1 MVMTDAVPR
10 ARRQLS
16 RAGGF
21 WLAGATVLLL
31 LAASSAPSPLY
42 VVYQQRFGFSPA
54 TLTAVFGIY
63 ALTLLAALL
72 TVGGLSDHLGRR
84 PVLLAAL
91 LLEALGMLVFL
102 SAQGVGTLLL
112 ARALQGFA
120 TGAATATA
128 SAVLVDLQ
136 PDLDARRGALVT
148 SVASSLGLA
157 AGALGSGLLVQF
169 APAPTTV
176 VFVVLAVT
184 FVVLAAVLRLLPESV
199 TARPG
204 ALASLRPRLS
214 VPPHAR
220 RDFVATTPVLVATW
234 AMGGL
239 YLSLGPSVSASVLQ
253 LRSHLTG
260 ALVVVAFTASGAV
273 TAALCRDAAPR
284 RSMLAG
290 SAALAA
296 GTLVTLLALETRSAP
311 AFFVGTAVAGAG
323 FGPAFLG
330 AFRSLALLATPEQ
343 RAELLAAVYIVSY
356 LAFSIPAV
364 VAGRL
369 VTPVGLR
376 AVAMAYAGAVTAL
389 ALIALLPAV
398 ASAARSRRASAVCQD
413 VGREG
418 VGRDRQPMSR

>member
-1 MVMTDAVPR
+1 MVMTYAVPR
-10 ARRQLS
+10 GRRQLS

-21 WLAGATVLLL
+21 WLTGATVLLL

-42 VVYQQRFGFSPA
+42 IVYQQRFGFSPA
-54 TLTAVFGIY
+54 MLTAVFGIY

-84 PVLLAAL
+84 PVLVAAL

-102 SAQGVGTLLL
+102 TAHGVGTLLL

-120 TGAATATA
+120 TGAATAAA

-136 PDLDARRGALVT
+136 PTLDPRRGALVT

-176 VFVVLAVT
+176 VFVALTVT
-184 FVVLAAVLRLLPESV
+184 FVVLAVMLRLLPESV

-214 VPPHAR
+214 VPPYAR

-253 LRSHLTG
+253 LRSHLAG

-273 TAALCRDAAPR
+273 TSVLSRDVAPR
-284 RSMLAG
+284 RAMLAG

-296 GTLVTLLALETRSAP
+296 GTLVALLALGTRSAP

-376 AVAMAYAGAVTAL
+376 AVAMVYAAAVTTLAL
-389 ALIALLPAV
+389 AALVPAITT
-398 ASAARSRRASAVCQD
+398 AARSRARVRRDLRAP
-413 VGREG
+413 G
-418 VGRDRQPMSR
+418 